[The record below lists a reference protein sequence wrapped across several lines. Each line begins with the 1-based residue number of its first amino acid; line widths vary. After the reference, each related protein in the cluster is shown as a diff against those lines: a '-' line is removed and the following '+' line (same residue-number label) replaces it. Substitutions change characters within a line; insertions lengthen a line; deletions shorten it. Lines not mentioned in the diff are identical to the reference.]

1 MEKEKKDAASP
12 EEVAGVT
19 TENMEDL
26 TGMSAGAALESAAPE
41 GDEGAETVP
50 GRPETEAA
58 AADWAREKEELVS
71 LVQRKQADL
80 DNFRRISRMKE
91 EEIRTYGLFNFLEK
105 LLPVLDNM
113 ERALVTA
120 REDEGVPESHL
131 KGLLMIRKQLLQL
144 LEQEGVVEI
153 EAVGKQFDPH
163 YHDAVMQT
171 AAGGGDP
178 GSVVEEL
185 QKGYLYKDRV
195 LRHAKVK
202 VMQSQL

>member
-50 GRPETEAA
+50 GGPETEAA

>member
-50 GRPETEAA
+50 GGPQTEAA

-91 EEIRTYGLFNFLEK
+91 EEIRTYGLFNFC
-105 LLPVLDNM
+105 LLYTSRCV
-113 ERALVTA
+113 
-120 REDEGVPESHL
+120 
-131 KGLLMIRKQLLQL
+131 
-144 LEQEGVVEI
+144 
-153 EAVGKQFDPH
+153 
-163 YHDAVMQT
+163 
-171 AAGGGDP
+171 
-178 GSVVEEL
+178 
-185 QKGYLYKDRV
+185 
-195 LRHAKVK
+195 
-202 VMQSQL
+202 

>member
-12 EEVAGVT
+12 EEVAGAT

-171 AAGGGDP
+171 AVGGGDP

>member
-41 GDEGAETVP
+41 GDEDAETVP
-50 GRPETEAA
+50 GGPETEAA

-144 LEQEGVVEI
+144 LEQEGVEPVKALGE
-153 EAVGKQFDPH
+153 VFDPH
-163 YHDAVMQT
+163 FHEAVLQIP
-171 AAGGGDP
+171 GGRGEP
-178 GSVVEEL
+178 GSVIEEI
-185 QKGYLYKDRV
+185 QKGYLYKERV
-195 LRHAKVK
+195 LRPSRVAVK
-202 VMQSQL
+202 QQK

>member
-1 MEKEKKDAASP
+1 MEKEKKETVNIAENAGEAA
-12 EEVAGVT
+12 AD
-19 TENMEDL
+19 MEDL
-26 TGMSAGAALESAAPE
+26 PEKSPGTVPEERAPE
-41 GDEGAETVP
+41 ADEGAETAP
-50 GRPETEAA
+50 AGPEAEAA
-58 AADWAREKEELVS
+58 AADWEHEKEELVS

-91 EEIRTYGLFNFLEK
+91 EEIRTYGLFEFLEK
-105 LLPVLDNM
+105 LLPVIDNL

-120 REDEGVPESHL
+120 SEDDSVPESHL
-131 KGLLMIRKQLLQL
+131 KGLLMIQKQLLQL

-153 EAVGKQFDPH
+153 KAAGKQFDPH
-163 YHDAVMQT
+163 FHDAVMQT
-171 AAGGGDP
+171 AEGGGEP